1 MILIDGKYIA
11 GSDGIVY
18 IQNGEIAWDYYV
30 DWFRSDPEG
39 FRTMVGSNDKMTAI
53 AAVTPIYSMGGLP
66 IAGSGGYGSAKY
78 IEKAA
83 TGPTSKVTIT
93 NQAKGTGNL
102 KPQGLM
108 DELATSGVKYNP
120 NDVVAVTKTPDGK
133 LVWLEN
139 GNSQAG
145 LNHILKHAD
154 EFATKGISQNQLPEF
169 ITKAV
174 SAGKIVGYQGK
185 GTGRPIYEINF
196 NGQTQRVAI
205 TTGSNGFI
213 VGANPVSVP

>member
-1 MILIDGKYIA
+1 
-11 GSDGIVY
+11 
-18 IQNGEIAWDYYV
+18 
-30 DWFRSDPEG
+30 
-39 FRTMVGSNDKMTAI
+39 
-53 AAVTPIYSMGGLP
+53 
-66 IAGSGGYGSAKY
+66 
-78 IEKAA
+78 
-83 TGPTSKVTIT
+83 
-93 NQAKGTGNL
+93 
-102 KPQGLM
+102 M

-133 LVWLEN
+133 LVWLEH

-154 EFATKGISQNQLPEF
+154 EFSTKGISQSQLPEF

-174 SAGKIVGYQGK
+174 SEGRIVGYQGK

>member
-53 AAVTPIYSMGGLP
+53 AAATPIYSMGGLP

-93 NQAKGTGNL
+93 NQAKGTGNTLRNIKDLDDILTDPSKL
-102 KPQGLM
+102 KGIKPDDLHKYLKDNG
-108 DELATSGVKYNP
+108 YNP
-120 NDVVAVTKTPDGK
+120 QPLSGGSLKGKTFEDGGGFKVNWGGDRILQYHPGSKHHGNVPYFK
-133 LVWLEN
+133 L
-139 GNSQAG
+139 S
-145 LNHILKHAD
+145 
-154 EFATKGISQNQLPEF
+154 S
-169 ITKAV
+169 
-174 SAGKIVGYQGK
+174 GK
-185 GTGRPIYEINF
+185 TG
-196 NGQTQRVAI
+196 TQRYDMQGNLI
-205 TTGSNGFI
+205 K
-213 VGANPVSVP
+213 